1 MEPAQLVVW
10 AVVKVRTTGKPSWGE
25 RGNPPLPPRTQKST
39 VDTAPNSH
47 LYYQVGVGIPDT
59 PVCASQALGKMPS
72 FLRETSSLLRGS
84 QVGGGCGDIGV
95 HSLTGEK
102 AVSITQILPKPAEL
116 ALEMLSNLE
125 QGGYIQQGVFNVL
138 PQPVRV
144 LQRSR

>member
-1 MEPAQLVVW
+1 M
-10 AVVKVRTTGKPSWGE
+10 
-25 RGNPPLPPRTQKST
+25 RGVSPPLHPCPQKKHSGYHTQLTSLLPGGCGIS
-39 VDTAPNSH
+39 DT
-47 LYYQVGVGIPDT
+47 L
-59 PVCASQALGKMPS
+59 VCASQALGTKPS

-102 AVSITQILPKPAEL
+102 AVSITRIFPKPVEL